1 MFRAAEHFCDFALQ
15 TEFTLPD
22 IKWLHDAEAIQR
34 CAEYVFFLSTYD
46 KIAHAVIANSCTLYF
61 AYFLRRDLG
70 DKRILYGSSELTAAC
85 LVTSLSSFFSFFS
98 SAQKCR
104 FEANHT
110 PGQRPKNPDISEQSM
125 NSCEP
130 SRLV

>member
-1 MFRAAEHFCDFALQ
+1 MFGAAEHFCDFALQ

-34 CAEYVFFLSTYD
+34 CAEYVLFLSALWMFHRKVVPRCD
-46 KIAHAVIANSCTLYF
+46 KGIRH
-61 AYFLRRDLG
+61 
-70 DKRILYGSSELTAAC
+70 GSSELTAAC
-85 LVTSLSSFFSFFS
+85 LVTSPSSFFSLFS

-110 PGQRPKNPDISEQSM
+110 PGQRPNNPNISEHSM
-125 NSCEP
+125 NACAP